1 LTRPRLVDY
10 HAPSNDEP
18 GRHRRNLDRSPVVA
32 RIGLCGAMARLI
44 D

>member
-1 LTRPRLVDY
+1 LTVRENLAYPTL
-10 HAPSNDEP
+10 DEDP

-32 RIGLCGAMARLI
+32 WGFACGAMARLI